1 MCGSMVDIQSP
12 TAEIRR
18 GNKRRKKKQD
28 ENIMVCPI
36 FNSASLPVAS
46 LIKTSKVNVTR
57 CRHVKILFFS
67 FLLKFKGHSS
77 FHHRPLN
84 VAFEYESAC
93 QCLRVNM
100 SLSNRSR
107 EGMQDG
113 ACVVGIG
120 RLREELR
127 AAARAKRS
135 LERELVSARRDSDA
149 MLDTLRRKERQFT
162 DDHRQLEMKNRQ
174 LSDVLDAFT
183 EHSALIAPQRRH
195 NCVTAAR
202 RQRDVI
208 TSSCRGRDDVS
219 TQTDDVSVAALNSH
233 DDTDM
238 HVRHT
243 HTRPRLVV
251 HSTATINVVIYEPL

>member
-1 MCGSMVDIQSP
+1 MVNFGP
-12 TAEIRR
+12 LAAEIISLVWGTP
-18 GNKRRKKKQD
+18 GN
-28 ENIMVCPI
+28 
-36 FNSASLPVAS
+36 FNGFRVLAA
-46 LIKTSKVNVTR
+46 
-57 CRHVKILFFS
+57 
-67 FLLKFKGHSS
+67 LLHGT
-77 FHHRPLN
+77 L
-84 VAFEYESAC
+84 VEYELVSVSELMCLCQTGPERAC
-93 QCLRVNM
+93 
-100 SLSNRSR
+100 ST
-107 EGMQDG
+107 
-113 ACVVGIG
+113 ACVGIG
-120 RLREELR
+120 RLREELK

-183 EHSALIAPQRRH
+183 DHAALIAPQRRH

-233 DDTDM
+233 DYTDM

-243 HTRPRLVV
+243 HTHTHV
-251 HSTATINVVIYEPL
+251 HVFNCCTYSTATVVIYEPL